1 MISPYELNKLQERAS
16 IGDVNAIGE
25 LIDFYLAEND
35 VRHAEMEAER
45 LKYISSADAY
55 RKLGFIY
62 VNGLF
67 DNVDIEKAKDY
78 FQKAFEL
85 GDEVS
90 GYNLA
95 LILIKEGK
103 ADDAIPYLTFG
114 VGNDHIPSIKLLA
127 SLYIKGEVLAKD
139 LNIALALLKKVYE
152 LGEKGIVSSLG
163 KVCYQLKN
171 YDEAFKYFS
180 IGVQNK
186 DLDSL
191 YYLGLCYA
199 NGYGTR
205 QDFTKARFYYE
216 QGANLNEPRCLYNL
230 SLYYRNGIGVEQNLL
245 MADNLLKQAHANGFK
260 N

>member
-1 MISPYELNKLQERAS
+1 MISQYELSKLQERAS
-16 IGDVNAIGE
+16 IGDVTAIGE

-35 VRHAEMEAER
+35 LKHAQMEAER
-45 LKYISSADAY
+45 LKYISSSAAY

-62 VNGLF
+62 VNGLLGET
-67 DNVDIEKAKDY
+67 NTELAKSY
-78 FQKAFEL
+78 FQKAYEL
-85 GDEVS
+85 GDETS

-95 LILIKEGK
+95 LILIKEGR
-103 ADDAIPYLTFG
+103 DDEAVPYLTSG
-114 VGNDHIPSIKLLA
+114 VGNNHIPSIKLLA
-127 SLYIKGEVLAKD
+127 NLYIKGEVLSKD

-152 LGEKGIVSSLG
+152 LGELSVVSSLG

-171 YDEAFKYFS
+171 YEEAFTYFS
-180 IGVQNK
+180 LGAQNK

-199 NGYGTR
+199 NGLGIK
-205 QDFTKARFYYE
+205 QDFAKAKFYYE

-230 SLYYRNGIGVEQNLL
+230 SLYYRNGVGVEQNIVL
-245 MADNLLKQAHANGFK
+245 ADNLLEQARANGFK